1 MQLKIENG
9 ELKMKNRKSRVE
21 SSFPKTGDIST
32 PPLFIEEVARSAGGV
47 CYNRIILFQK
57 TPSPLRGAPSI
68 NRGRAGILSRF
79 GKRFYSFVL
88 WIGLACCLA
97 SCEQTVD
104 YNGEY
109 PDPKLVM
116 YAFVKP
122 DSTVGVQIGQTFF
135 FGDTLSNDRLDA
147 EGELY
152 VNGKLAGS
160 LAWDETGYHFAA
172 RPRRGDH
179 LRVVARVKGFPEV
192 EGEVMLPE
200 KAPEIEVDTFSSTEM
215 EQQRMNYRVTIKDEG
230 TGRRYYRLIVESYD
244 YHLIDGEIVNPS
256 LSYAFFTD
264 KDPLLEG
271 SSSVWFDED
280 DRNRYHVFT
289 NEVFEGKSY
298 VMKVST
304 WRRYSSVTTGEI
316 NGQQVTQHNVSTCR
330 VKVVHIDRATYQ
342 YLKSAEMADRGEGVM
357 EPVQVYSN
365 VKNGVGIVGYANEA
379 IADFVMPEKNILYT
393 N

>member
-1 MQLKIENG
+1 MRKEN
-9 ELKMKNRKSRVE
+9 KM
-21 SSFPKTGDIST
+21 TT
-32 PPLFIEEVARSAGGV
+32 
-47 CYNRIILFQK
+47 
-57 TPSPLRGAPSI
+57 TPSPSLHRRGSGLV
-68 NRGRAGILSRF
+68 NSYNVTMQRILPLWKGESEGVVEKRKAKIFCDCRF
-79 GKRFYSFVL
+79 NNLVM
-88 WIGLACCLA
+88 WIILACCLA
-97 SCEQTVD
+97 SCEETVD
-104 YNGEY
+104 YDGEY

-152 VNGKLAGS
+152 VNGELSGS
-160 LAWDETGYHFAA
+160 LAWDETGYHFAV

-215 EQQRMNYRVTIKDEG
+215 EQQRMNYRITIKDEG

-244 YHLIDGEIVNPS
+244 YTLINGEIINPS

-304 WRRYSSVTTGEI
+304 WRRYSSVHTEEI

-330 VKVVHIDRATYQ
+330 VKVVHIDKATYQ

-379 IADFVMPEKNILYT
+379 IADFVMPERNILYT